1 MGTTKNNDVIIVGAG
16 PVGLTLAIDLGKR
29 GIRVTLIERNEQPLY
44 RPKMERSNARSMEIF
59 RRLGLAESI
68 RAASKI
74 HDIPMDVFL
83 LTGWS
88 RPPLLHLEYPSSDI
102 FRENIAACDD
112 GSLPLEPYQI
122 ISQYTLEPLLMD
134 VIKDMPNI
142 TVHTGCELE
151 SFTQTDSYVEAKV
164 KGLSATNATLQAAY
178 MVGCDGGVSTVRKG
192 LGIKLEG
199 EGRIAQ
205 QHQVFFHSEQ
215 LFAALPVGKGR
226 HYYLLPDIVL
236 VVQDDLKHFMINVMN
251 PIDGDAEEF
260 LRRRLDLD
268 VDIDV
273 ISVASW
279 NMNLLVAEKYQQDR
293 VFLAGDSVHLV
304 IPNGGLGMNTGI
316 GDATDLAWK
325 LAGTLQGWGGEGLL
339 ASYEAERRQVG
350 LFNVHASKTATGG
363 MLSWMKACTADIC
376 EDSPAGDKNRLEVG
390 ALAAVGQRTTHEMS
404 GVELGYQYK
413 NSPLILTEAE
423 DNDEPQFI
431 KYHPNARPGSRLP
444 HMWLEDG
451 RAIQDLI
458 GDGYTM
464 LVLNAD
470 DAKLVS
476 APLVDAMFEIGAPLQ
491 VIALNEIKLR
501 NIYESNYLIL
511 RPDMHVAWRGDSLHS
526 DAKLLAKQITGHI
539 KTK

>member
-1 MGTTKNNDVIIVGAG
+1 MSAAKNNGDVIIVGAG

-29 GIRVTLIERNEQPLY
+29 GIRVDLVERNEKPLY

-59 RRLGLAESI
+59 RRLGLAERI
-68 RAASKI
+68 RSASHI
-74 HDIPMDVFL
+74 HDIPMDIFL

-88 RPPLLHLEYPSSDI
+88 RPPLLHLEYPSTDA
-102 FRENIAACDD
+102 FRENIAVCHD
-112 GSLPLEPYQI
+112 GTLPLEPYQI

-134 VIKDMPNI
+134 VIRDMPNI

-151 SFTQTDSYVEAKV
+151 SFTQTDSCVEAKI
-164 KGLSATNATLQAAY
+164 KRLSGANDTLQAAY

-192 LGIKLEG
+192 LDIKLEG

-251 PIDGDAEEF
+251 PIEGDAKEF

-279 NMNLLVAEKYQQDR
+279 NMNLLVAEKYQQER
-293 VFLAGDSVHLV
+293 VFLAGDSAHLV

-325 LAGTLQGWGGEGLL
+325 LAGSIQGWGGKGLL
-339 ASYEAERRQVG
+339 ASYELERRQVG
-350 LFNVHASKTATGG
+350 LFNRYASKTATEG
-363 MLSWMKACTADIC
+363 MLSWMKVCTPDIC
-376 EDSPAGDKNRLEVG
+376 EDSLAGDKNRLEVG

-413 NSPLILTEAE
+413 NSPLILTEAGD
-423 DNDEPQFI
+423 DNEPQFI

-464 LVLNAD
+464 MVLNNS
-470 DAKLVS
+470 DAELIS
-476 APLVDAMFEIGAPLQ
+476 APLVDAMHALGAPLD
-491 VIALNEIKLR
+491 VVVLNDDKLS
-501 NIYESNYLIL
+501 NVYESDYLIL
-511 RPDMHVAWRGDSLHS
+511 RPDMHVAWRGDKMPA
-526 DAKLLAKQITGHI
+526 DANLLAKQITGHI
-539 KTK
+539 V